1 MANPFLIDDA
11 ASAFNESSNTFNP
24 FLTNTSAESEPH
36 NDNPFFSTFGAS
48 NAVPDNT
55 NPFLAFTQNPEP
67 PQAVVDLLGIN
78 DSNDTSQTTLIDDA
92 SKMKPPP
99 PRPAPPKRPP
109 PRPTPPPPPSHEA
122 KELILSVTGEMDA
135 TSSHL
140 LDRLGKT
147 PSPTPMRDLLSPS
160 PTPTADLLGC
170 EDLQPP
176 INSQTSSVFDQ
187 SNINDLPSGSKPE
200 RPKFPPKIDFLM
212 DDLLEDV
219 PIQEGIQPEECL
231 VKSRTPSITENPPL
245 PVGSKPSSRKSS
257 NEFILPVRRLSHDV
271 TESRKIMPDL
281 SKIADRRKSDI
292 GHFAPILPSRK
303 PTSQSDQSL
312 LESKSENIIQE
323 INEPEDKSCNEI
335 IKNSPDSNLVP
346 TEEIPDQKLKEE
358 IISVIPKEINS
369 QWDEEKNGLDFDSQQ
384 QIDSSH
390 QIETETS
397 SNDTKLTPS
406 ATDLSPLE
414 LTEKENL
421 SFNAFYVNTTLPT
434 SESFPS
440 VTDGDGIGEHV
451 DIDAYDTK
459 PIPPVPD
466 PSPFQ
471 EVPTQESSFNTVF
484 EVSEPTTNTPFE
496 VQTPQQLDNAEPTVT
511 TTVPEPFPE
520 NTSVNTETEKH
531 DAFDAF
537 AAKFDDSQNDCNA
550 SGGAFDAFGSVSGG
564 AFDDSAMGFGNDDNF
579 DSFLS
584 THQIPSAPQ
593 STPAKVTRNNS
604 GESLDENDFN
614 VFIRPKTESDNTD
627 QSAVPSIA
635 PPPKVP
641 TSLFQEGAPSRFN
654 PFDQEPSETNYK
666 NQVTYTPQPIPQRT
680 DSQETPPSPLFDEDV
695 SQPLEEFPRVNYNGD
710 GWAMELR
717 QPNKKKITAHRFW
730 KKIFVK
736 ITYQGENPVLQLY
749 NTKDDKDPFQELP
762 LQPSYSVSDIG
773 AQQYDQYG
781 KIFTVKLLYIFY
793 KEKAGFRPGQV
804 TKAERLT
811 NKLSQFAAYA
821 IQGDYQ
827 GVKEFGSDLKKLGLP
842 VEHGAQTTTLLK
854 LGSHNFED
862 MKQFSICI
870 EEALF
875 KLSAHRDRALNYK
888 VEDVQITAIDEL
900 FVDQNSQGSVLK
912 QIARVRLFFLAF
924 MCGMPD
930 VELGVNDLVR
940 QGKEVVGRHDI
951 IPVVTEEWI
960 RLEGVEFHNCVQQ
973 DEYERTRTIK
983 FKPPDACY
991 IELMRFR
998 VRPPKNRELP
1008 LQLKT
1013 TMCITGNKVELK
1025 GDVLVPGFTS
1035 RKLGQVPCEDVAIR
1049 FPIPE
1054 CWIYLFRVEKHFRY
1068 GSVKSAH
1075 RRTGKVK
1082 GIDRFLGTMD
1092 NLEPHLI
1099 EVTSGEAKYEHHHR
1113 AVVWRMPRL
1122 PKEGQGAYTTHNLVC
1137 RMTLTS
1143 YDQVPEE
1150 LDKYCYVEFTM
1161 PTTQVSHTTVRS
1173 VSIVNSEK
1181 DSPPEKY
1188 LRLMARHEY
1197 RVEIEHIHGQIEEN
1211 PYLAATA
1218 MPRAT
1223 QQSSEAKL
1231 PPPPAS
1237 DSDSS
1242 S

>member
-1 MANPFLIDDA
+1 MANPFLIEDTTSTFTDSKNA
-11 ASAFNESSNTFNP
+11 FNP
-24 FLTNTSAESEPH
+24 FVTSTTAELESH
-36 NDNPFFSTFGAS
+36 NDNPFFSSFGAS
-48 NAVPDNT
+48 NAVQDNT
-55 NPFLAFTQNPEP
+55 NPFLSFTQKPESP
-67 PQAVVDLLGIN
+67 HQVADLLGIN
-78 DSNDTSQTTLIDDA
+78 EKNHPTVINQDA
-92 SKMKPPP
+92 TKVKPPP

-109 PRPTPPPPPSHEA
+109 PRPTAPSHVA

-135 TSSHL
+135 TSLHL
-140 LDRLGKT
+140 LDRLAKT

-160 PTPTADLLGC
+160 PTPTADLLGY

-176 INSQTSSVFDQ
+176 ITSQTTNLFNQ
-187 SNINDLPSGSKPE
+187 QPNIIDFPSGPKPE

-212 DDLLEDV
+212 DDLLDDV
-219 PIQEGIQPEECL
+219 PINEGIHSEEGLIHQITPTIPE
-231 VKSRTPSITENPPL
+231 SPL
-245 PVGSKPSSRKSS
+245 KMCESKPESRKSS
-257 NEFILPVRRLSHDV
+257 NEFIPSVRRLSHDV

-281 SKIADRRKSDI
+281 SKVSYRRKSDI
-292 GHFAPILPSRK
+292 GHFAPLLPSRK
-303 PTSQSDQSL
+303 PVSQSDQSL
-312 LESKSENIIQE
+312 QDIKPDYTIQELNESEEKSIVEVFNNLPEKTLTPTNVQELNIKEENITTAPLE
-323 INEPEDKSCNEI
+323 TNI
-335 IKNSPDSNLVP
+335 IL
-346 TEEIPDQKLKEE
+346 E
-358 IISVIPKEINS
+358 
-369 QWDEEKNGLDFDSQQ
+369 EEKNGLDFDLQQ
-384 QIDSSH
+384 NVEPSNH
-390 QIETETS
+390 FENTS
-397 SNDTKLTPS
+397 TTNDTNITPFTES
-406 ATDLSPLE
+406 I
-414 LTEKENL
+414 EKENVTL
-421 SFNAFYVNTTLPT
+421 HAFDNDMVLPS
-434 SESFPS
+434 SESFSLSIDEVIHQKS
-440 VTDGDGIGEHV
+440 V
-451 DIDAYDTK
+451 DAYEVK

-471 EVPTQESSFNTVF
+471 EIPSQETPFNAVFETEQIATTLVNVQES
-484 EVSEPTTNTPFE
+484 
-496 VQTPQQLDNAEPTVT
+496 QQLDSVDPISTTVNESFPEPTAVMG
-511 TTVPEPFPE
+511 
-520 NTSVNTETEKH
+520 N

-537 AAKFDDSQNDCNA
+537 VAKFDDSQNDCNT
-550 SGGAFDAFGSVSGG
+550 SGGAFDAFGGVSGET
-564 AFDDSAMGFGNDDNF
+564 FEDSAMGFGTDDNF
-579 DSFLS
+579 DSFLT
-584 THQIPSAPQ
+584 THPIPAAPQ
-593 STPAKVTRNNS
+593 STPAKLTRNNS

-614 VFIRPKTESDNTD
+614 VFIRPKTDSENVD

-641 TSLFQEGAPSRFN
+641 TSIFQEGTTSRFN
-654 PFDQEPSETNYK
+654 PFDQEPNETNFK
-666 NQVTYTPQPIPQRT
+666 SQDTYTPQQIPQRT
-680 DSQETPPSPLFDEDV
+680 DSQETPPSPLFDDDV
-695 SQPLEEFPRVNYNGD
+695 SQPLEEFPRVNYND
-710 GWAMELR
+710 EGWAMELR

-854 LGSHNFED
+854 LGSHSYED

-1181 DSPPEKY
+1181 DAPPEKD

-1218 MPRAT
+1218 MPRSP
-1223 QQSSEAKL
+1223 QSAAAETK
-1231 PPPPAS
+1231 PPPTAAS